1 MFYPHTESNYASFLL
16 FLSQYVYL
24 MPRIFVLRVF
34 FHLNC
39 LCDFYD
45 MQNSW
50 CSQITGRKVGLWVVD
65 NPAQHQG
72 ITDERKNMPLS

>member
-1 MFYPHTESNYASFLL
+1 MFYPHTGSNYASFLL

-39 LCDFYD
+39 LCDFSD
-45 MQNSW
+45 MQNAW
-50 CSQITGRKVGLWVVD
+50 CSTNNWEKSWIVG
-65 NPAQHQG
+65 G
-72 ITDERKNMPLS
+72 G